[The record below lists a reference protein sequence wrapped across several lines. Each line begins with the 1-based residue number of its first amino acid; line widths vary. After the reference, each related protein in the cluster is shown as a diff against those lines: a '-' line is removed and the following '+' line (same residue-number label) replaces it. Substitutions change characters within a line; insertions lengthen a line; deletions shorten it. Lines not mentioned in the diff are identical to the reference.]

1 MSSLIAGSMLS
12 AVLACCACYVLMQRV
27 WLKRVQVLERD
38 LQAVSGA
45 IDQMAE
51 IQMKS
56 YQKLSGN
63 LGEIEERILELA
75 IPSQDSNP
83 APQRRRRV
91 VALANKGSSIDE
103 VARRANVSRG
113 EAELVMSLQ
122 RFRAA
127 DAPKSPKA
135 NGDVKPYAQA

>member
-1 MSSLIAGSMLS
+1 MATLIAGSMLS
-12 AVLACCACYVLMQRV
+12 AGLACCACYFLMQKV

-38 LQAVSGA
+38 LQILSGA
-45 IDQMAE
+45 MDQMAE

-56 YQKLSGN
+56 YQKISGN

-75 IPSQDSNP
+75 IPSQDSNL

-91 VALANKGSSIDE
+91 VALANKGSSIDD

-122 RFRAA
+122 RIRCASV
-127 DAPKSPKA
+127 PKPPKA
-135 NGDVKPYAQA
+135 DGDAETYA